1 MIFTWTLKQFSQTAI
16 VAFFIEIISDEKSM
30 TYQGYIIRSTNKI
43 IQVHL
48 FYSLRNKEVNFVKVC
63 LKNKNKP
70 IEWMNRV
77 NFQKEIYLIYYIK
90 YGFLLFLFSL
100 SLIKVFGTF
109 MQIAESK
116 RKAAIINIV
125 ICLILLFRQNFHRL
139 VG

>member
-1 MIFTWTLKQFSQTAI
+1 
-16 VAFFIEIISDEKSM
+16 
-30 TYQGYIIRSTNKI
+30 
-43 IQVHL
+43 
-48 FYSLRNKEVNFVKVC
+48 
-63 LKNKNKP
+63 
-70 IEWMNRV
+70 MNRA

-139 VG
+139 VGQRIIFLLIHIRLPCKVTQISNRILRSKKYRKMYFTISLVFGAVIFGNGLVLSAGRDFPSGNKQYISILC